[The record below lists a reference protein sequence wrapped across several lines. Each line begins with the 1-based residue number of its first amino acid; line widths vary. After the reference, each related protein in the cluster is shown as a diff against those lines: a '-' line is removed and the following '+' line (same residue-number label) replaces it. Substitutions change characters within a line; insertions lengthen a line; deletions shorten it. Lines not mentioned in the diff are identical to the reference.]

1 MRHLTIIFFVLLGL
15 SACKTTQES
24 VLQQT
29 DIRDSVRI
37 RDSIRIKDSISIKL
51 SLKDSLRIKDSTVII
66 KDTNGNILYQ
76 EHWHE
81 RDHSAHQSDSTIFW
95 KQIAERALHERDYA
109 ISHQKK
115 EKEAVIQKPSLL
127 GRIIDRCYFLLLGA
141 ILGGIAMWK
150 LLSKYKK
157 DNQLN

>member
-24 VLQQT
+24 VQQLT

-37 RDSIRIKDSISIKL
+37 RDSIRIKDSLRIKL

-81 RDHSAHQSDSTIFW
+81 RDHSAHQSDSTMFW
-95 KQIAERALHERDYA
+95 KQIAEQALCERDYA
-109 ISHQKK
+109 ISHQNK
-115 EKEAVIQKPSLL
+115 EKETVIQKPSLL
-127 GRIIDRCYFLLLGA
+127 DRIMDSLSSTLLLVA
-141 ILGGIAMWK
+141 ILVCIMWK
-150 LLSKYKK
+150 PLSKYIKR
-157 DNQLN
+157 

>member
-24 VLQQT
+24 VQQLT

-37 RDSIRIKDSISIKL
+37 RDSIRIKDSISFKL

-81 RDHSAHQSDSTIFW
+81 RDHSAHQSDSTTFW
-95 KQIAERALHERDYA
+95 KQIAERALYERDYA

-115 EKEAVIQKPSLL
+115 EKEVAIQKPSLL
-127 GRIIDRCYFLLLGA
+127 DRIMDSLSSSLLLVA
-141 ILGGIAMWK
+141 ILVCIMWK
-150 LLSKYKK
+150 PLSKYMKR
-157 DNQLN
+157 

>member
-24 VLQQT
+24 VQQLT

-37 RDSIRIKDSISIKL
+37 RDSIRIKDSISFKL

-66 KDTNGNILYQ
+66 KDSNGNILYQ

-95 KQIAERALHERDYA
+95 KQIAEQALYERDYA
-109 ISHQKK
+109 ISHQNK
-115 EKEAVIQKPSLL
+115 EKEVAIQKPSLL
-127 GRIIDRCYFLLLGA
+127 DRIMDSLSSTLLLVA
-141 ILGGIAMWK
+141 VLVCIMWK
-150 LLSKYKK
+150 PLSKYIKR
-157 DNQLN
+157 

>member
-66 KDTNGNILYQ
+66 KDTNGKILYQ

-95 KQIAERALHERDYA
+95 KQIAEQALEERDYA

-115 EKEAVIQKPSLL
+115 EKEVVIQKPSLL
-127 GRIIDRCYFLLLGA
+127 ERLIVGCYFLLLGA
-141 ILGGIAMWK
+141 SLGGLAMWK
-150 LLSKYKK
+150 LLSKHIKR
-157 DNQLN
+157 

>member
-24 VLQQT
+24 VQQLT

-37 RDSIRIKDSISIKL
+37 RDSIRIKDSLRIKL

-66 KDTNGNILYQ
+66 KDSNGNILYQ

-81 RDHSAHQSDSTIFW
+81 RDHSAHQSDSTTFW
-95 KQIAERALHERDYA
+95 KQIAEQALYERDYA

-115 EKEAVIQKPSLL
+115 EKEVVIQKPLL
-127 GRIIDRCYFLLLGA
+127 MVRIMDRCYFLLLGA

-157 DNQLN
+157 R

>member
-1 MRHLTIIFFVLLGL
+1 MRHLIIFFFALLGL
-15 SACKTTQES
+15 SACQTTKES
-24 VLQQT
+24 VQQLT

-51 SLKDSLRIKDSTVII
+51 NLKDSLRIKDSTVII

-95 KQIAERALHERDYA
+95 KQIAEQALYERDYA

-115 EKEAVIQKPSLL
+115 GKEVVIQKPSFLD
-127 GRIIDRCYFLLLGA
+127 RIMDRCYFLLLGA

-150 LLSKYKK
+150 LLSKYIKR
-157 DNQLN
+157 

>member
-24 VLQQT
+24 VQQLT

-51 SLKDSLRIKDSTVII
+51 NLKDSLRIKDSTVII

-81 RDHSAHQSDSTIFW
+81 RDHSAHQSDSTTFW
-95 KQIAERALHERDYA
+95 KQIAEQALYERDYA

-115 EKEAVIQKPSLL
+115 EKETVIQKPSLL
-127 GRIIDRCYFLLLGA
+127 ERIMDSLSSSLLLVA
-141 ILGGIAMWK
+141 ILVCIMWK
-150 LLSKYKK
+150 PLSKYIKR
-157 DNQLN
+157 